1 MAELRGPLT
10 GEVCTGEEYD
20 DFKHCVTMGAEA
32 DPNLPSHFTELEEKS
47 YIGGGERK
55 LQFASACGGCRGG
68 APKGHFCYTY
78 CGSGRRRPKEVTDTP
93 DLRRLEKDNVAVFQD
108 GNYIGNDDA
117 KQVAELIMECLGDVS
132 TSHPC
137 LGSTDT
143 MTLIVHT
150 AFTSVDDLFKSTGCL
165 RGRQRHYQ

>member
-10 GEVCTGEEYD
+10 GEVCTGEEYA

-32 DPNLPSHFTELEEKS
+32 DPNLPSHFTELEEEAFTNHA
-47 YIGGGERK
+47 GGHRQ
-55 LQFASACGGCRGG
+55 LYSPCGGCRSG
-68 APKGHFCYTY
+68 APKGTFCYTY
-78 CGSGRRRPKEVTDTP
+78 CGTGRRRLEEVTDTP
-93 DLRRLEKDNVAVFQD
+93 DLRRLEEDNVAVFQD
-108 GNYIGNDDA
+108 GSYIGNDDA

-150 AFTSVDDLFKSTGCL
+150 TLTDEADLFKSAGCL